1 MYKIYFMN
9 TYIFYQLIILL
20 IYNIENQIYFQ
31 YTNIIKNK
39 QLITNFN
46 NI

>member
-20 IYNIENQIYFQ
+20 IYNIENQKYIS
-31 YTNIIKNK
+31 NIQILLK
-39 QLITNFN
+39 IN
-46 NI
+46 N